1 MKLSTRNKN
10 KYEFLTQ
17 ERVPKAIMLM
27 AVPSIISML
36 TTSIY
41 NMADTF
47 FVGQI
52 NTQATA
58 AVGVTFAVMSIIQAV
73 GFFFGQGSGTYISRQ
88 LGAKDT
94 ESANK
99 MASTAFIY
107 AISVGLLITAIGL
120 LCLTQ
125 LSLLL
130 GSTSTILPYTEKFL
144 GCVLVG
150 APFMTGSMVLNNQM
164 RFQGNAGYA
173 MYGMLSGGIVNVI
186 LVPLFIF
193 VMDMGIFGAGL
204 GTLIGQICG
213 FTVLFIMSRMGGNLK
228 INPKYF
234 SFSGMYIKEIVRGG
248 TPSLTRQALM
258 AISTSMLN
266 TAMGVYGDAAIAG
279 MSIVTRLTFVIHSVV
294 IGIGQ
299 GFQPLCGFC
308 YGAKL
313 YERVKEGYYFA
324 VKVSVAFLLCWTI
337 FGLYFAEEM
346 VHIFRDDMDV
356 VEVGA
361 MALRFQL
368 ITFPLVSVIQL
379 SNMMMQTTG
388 HAIPANILAAS
399 RNGIF
404 FIPLI
409 VILPYFFGLLGVEMC
424 QAVADVF
431 TFALALPLTFRVMK
445 KMK

>member
-1 MKLSTRNKN
+1 MNISTRNKN

-36 TTSIY
+36 ITSIY

-58 AVGVTFAVMSIIQAV
+58 AVGVTFAVMSVIQAV

-94 ESANK
+94 ESANR
-99 MASTAFIY
+99 MATTAFFY
-107 AISVGLLITAIGL
+107 AITVGLLIMGIGL
-120 LCLTQ
+120 LCITP
-125 LSLLL
+125 LSKLL
-130 GSTSTILPYTEKFL
+130 GSTSTILPYTESFL
-144 GCVLVG
+144 GCILVG
-150 APFMTGSMVLNNQM
+150 APFMAGSMVLNNQM

-173 MYGMLSGGIVNVI
+173 MYGMLSGGIVNII

-193 VMDMGIFGAGL
+193 VFDMGIFGAGL
-204 GTLIGQICG
+204 GTLIGQMCG
-213 FTVLFIMSRMGGNLK
+213 FSVLFIMSRMGGNLK
-228 INPKYF
+228 INPRYF
-234 SFSGMYIKEIVRGG
+234 SFSGIYLREIVRGG

-279 MSIVTRLTFVIHSVV
+279 MSIVTRLTFVINSVV

-313 YERVKEGYYFA
+313 YSRVKEGYYFA
-324 VKVSVAFLLCWTI
+324 VKISAAFLLCWTI
-337 FGLYFAEEM
+337 FGLYYAEEM

-361 MALRFQL
+361 MALRCQL
-368 ITFPLVSVIQL
+368 ITFPLLPVILL

-399 RNGIF
+399 RNGLF
-404 FIPLI
+404 FIPLV

-431 TFALALPLTFRVMK
+431 TFALALPLTYKVMR
-445 KMK
+445 KMA

>member
-1 MKLSTRNKN
+1 MELSTRNRD

-27 AVPSIISML
+27 ALPSIISML

-58 AVGVTFAVMSIIQAV
+58 AVGVTFAVMSVIQAV

-94 ESANK
+94 KSATR

-107 AISVGLLITAIGL
+107 AIIVGLLIMTLGL
-120 LCLTQ
+120 LSLTK

-130 GSTSTILPYTEKFL
+130 GSTNTILPYTEKFL
-144 GCVLVG
+144 GCILIG

-193 VMDMGIFGAGL
+193 GMDMGILGAGL
-204 GTLIGQICG
+204 GTLIGQVCG
-213 FTVLFIMSRMGGNLK
+213 FVVLFIMSRKGGNLK
-228 INPKYF
+228 INPRFF
-234 SFSGMYIKEIVRGG
+234 SFSRIYLKEIVRGG

-266 TAMGVYGDAAIAG
+266 TAVGVYGDAAIAG

-313 YERVKEGYYFA
+313 YERVKEGYYFS
-324 VKVSVAFLLCWTI
+324 VKVSVAFLLCWTL

-361 MALRFQL
+361 MALRCQL
-368 ITFPLVSVIQL
+368 ITFPVVSVIQL

-388 HAIPANILAAS
+388 NSIPANILAAS

-409 VILPYFFGLLGVEMC
+409 IILPYFWGLFGVEIC

-431 TFALALPLTFRVMK
+431 TLALAIPLTYNVMR
-445 KMK
+445 KMR